1 MLIFI
6 FYQTVLFVAVEKEN
20 IEIIKILLSN
30 KNINVNFPYLY
41 ALNEIL
47 NRFLVSNV
55 ISKSF

>member
-47 NRFLVSNV
+47 NRLLVSNV